1 MSNRL
6 GKGFEALF
14 SADPAPMAQSGEP
27 LTVPLNRIQTNPNQP
42 RKDFQTEALE
52 ELASSIRE
60 KGIIQPILVERSEEG
75 GFVIIAGERRFRAAR
90 MAGLE
95 EIPVFVKNY
104 TEQEKL
110 EIALIEN
117 IQRTDLTPMEEARA
131 YARLMESGDYTQEE
145 LAGRVGKQ
153 RSTIANSLRLM
164 KLPEPIQV
172 LVEKGQITPGHARAI
187 LSLEKAADQNSL
199 AEEILVNS
207 LSVRGAERRAEEMR
221 LGKALVQKETEKP
234 QPKKTPEDSAQEN
247 YAEWKDL
254 ANQLME
260 KLGTKVRLR
269 GTQDGGT
276 VEIQFYSLDDL
287 NRLSDLLLSRFP

>member
-1 MSNRL
+1 
-6 GKGFEALF
+6 
-14 SADPAPMAQSGEP
+14 MAQSGEP